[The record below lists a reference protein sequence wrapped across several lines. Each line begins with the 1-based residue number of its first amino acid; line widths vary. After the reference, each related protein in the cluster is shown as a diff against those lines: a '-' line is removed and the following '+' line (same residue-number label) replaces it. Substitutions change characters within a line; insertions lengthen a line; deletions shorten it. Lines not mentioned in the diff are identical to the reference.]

1 MLPKPGRND
10 PASHLAWK
18 KGFLLKSHLSLW
30 FTFQTNAAK
39 NTTQKILGTFDK
51 LAEAL
56 TVSMVPGEVAQE
68 LTAGSISLGVS
79 RTKTEDIGKK
89 PLKIG
94 GSEVTI
100 PQNLTVFGNKTLDIM
115 VCYFV

>member
-51 LAEAL
+51 LIVL
-56 TVSMVPGEVAQE
+56 FFDYDFDYDSVAWE
-68 LTAGSISLGVS
+68 
-79 RTKTEDIGKK
+79 
-89 PLKIG
+89 
-94 GSEVTI
+94 
-100 PQNLTVFGNKTLDIM
+100 N
-115 VCYFV
+115 